1 MRAIPAQPTEE
12 AKQNSQPPSRNRRS
26 WVKSLILAFIVFLA
40 GNITGGAGTLMF
52 IHRHLA
58 DFIRHPQEAPQ
69 KIIPI
74 LKRRLRL
81 DPEQTVKIEAII
93 REHHLAL
100 QKIRYETTPRVR
112 TEIDAIQSEVAEVL
126 NPDQRKLWNRRMTQL
141 TDFWFPDLPTASDVA
156 ADPSAGVDKS
166 AQTEIPD

>member
-1 MRAIPAQPTEE
+1 MSTTSAQPAE
-12 AKQNSQPPSRNRRS
+12 AAKPNPQTPVRKRRS
-26 WVKSLILAFIVFLA
+26 WIKSLILAFVVFLA

-58 DFIRHPQEAPQ
+58 DFIQHPHEAPQ

-81 DPEQTVKIEAII
+81 DPDQTVKIEAII
-93 REHHLAL
+93 SEHHRTL
-100 QKIRYETTPRVR
+100 QKIRYDTTPRVR
-112 TEIDAIQSEVAEVL
+112 TEIDAIQTEVAEVL

-141 TDFWFPDLPTASDVA
+141 TDFWFPTLPPLPDEAS
-156 ADPSAGVDKS
+156 
-166 AQTEIPD
+166 TEAPK